1 MKKYNEIIKNLA
13 KIIIIYFIVL
23 LLFYFIHSN
32 LYRFILLLLL
42 YIFSVFI
49 FNINF
54 IFGCFYFL
62 LAIGA
67 SITEHIFIKYI
78 TLSWDY
84 RNPNL
89 FTIPYWLIPLWG
101 IAVILILETSSIFKT
116 IYLFYF

>member
-1 MKKYNEIIKNLA
+1 LY
-13 KIIIIYFIVL
+13 KIIIIYFIV
-23 LLFYFIHSN
+23 LFYFIHSN
-32 LYRFILLLLL
+32 LYRFILLFYFIHSNLYRFILLL

-62 LAIGA
+62 LAIDA

-78 TLSWDY
+78 TLYWDY

-89 FTIPYWLIPLWG
+89 FTIPLWLIPLWV
-101 IAVILILETSSIFKT
+101 ISIILILETISIFKT
-116 IYLFYF
+116 IYYF

>member
-1 MKKYNEIIKNLA
+1 MKNYNEIIKNLS

-32 LYRFILLLLL
+32 SYRFILSLLL

-49 FNINF
+49 FNINL

-62 LAIGA
+62 LAISA
-67 SITEHIFIKYI
+67 CITEHIFIKYI
-78 TLSWDY
+78 TLYWDY

-89 FTIPYWLIPLWG
+89 FTIPLWLIPLWV
-101 IAVILILETSSIFKT
+101 ISIILILETISIFKT

>member
-1 MKKYNEIIKNLA
+1 MS

-32 LYRFILLLLL
+32 LYRSILSLLL

-67 SITEHIFIKYI
+67 CITEHLFIRYI

-89 FTIPYWLIPLWG
+89 LTIPTWLIPLWALA
-101 IAVILILETSSIFKT
+101 IILILETNSIFKS
-116 IYLFYF
+116 IYHSYF